1 MPRLARR
8 AYAGSG
14 MRYWLRLLRRPAAL
28 DAGLAAL
35 LAALSVWVV
44 WQLLYPPGISA
55 TKLGYQSGSPQ
66 QLHWHAV
73 GWLAVVCAELAV
85 LPARRRLPV
94 TVLAV
99 TLGLAVAH
107 SLLLPVTPAP
117 ADLAVAIAV
126 YTVASAR
133 SRTVSA
139 GATAAGLLLAAGLD
153 TLLVAVTASGS
164 KALGG
169 VWPVKSAS
177 LAVPVLVLAAAWLA
191 GDSARTRRAYI
202 AEVERRAADAERDLG
217 RQAELAAAA
226 ERERIS
232 RELHDVIAHAL
243 SVMVIQAQGAGS
255 ALRRRQPGETGEAL
269 DAIVTTGRG
278 ALAETRRLLGVVRR
292 PAGAEP
298 ELATQPRLGDLPAL
312 AARVRHAG
320 TPVQL
325 RVTGTVRPL
334 ADSIEL
340 SAYRIIQEALTNT
353 MKHGGPGATAVV
365 GAHYA
370 DTELIIEITDDGD
383 RRVPADRPLRRATID
398 AERAVDSRGRDGAR
412 GPGGD
417 PPGGHGLAGMRAR
430 VAMLGGELAAGPRN
444 GPGFRVRARL
454 PVAGSALLAAA
465 AHRAI
470 HRGRARVRVALA
482 RGVRRA
488 HRAGTRGAHA
498 DRARPGQRGDR
509 AAAVPQRGDG
519 QDAREPCA
527 RQARPAGPAT
537 GGHPRLRGRPGPC
550 RPGQRL
556 DR

>member
-85 LPARRRLPV
+85 LPGRRRLPV

-202 AEVERRAADAERDLG
+202 AEVERR
-217 RQAELAAAA
+217 AAAA

-398 AERAVDSRGRDGAR
+398 AERAVDSRGPGYRRSSSPTRQAWSVSAR
-412 GPGGD
+412 
-417 PPGGHGLAGMRAR
+417 
-430 VAMLGGELAAGPRN
+430 AAPR
-444 GPGFRVRARL
+444 PMT
-454 PVAGSALLAAA
+454 AAA
-465 AHRAI
+465 ALGIAWTRPDMTA
-470 HRGRARVRVALA
+470 AA
-482 RGVRRA
+482 RGITGSGLNGVIEYLTFRPDL
-488 HRAGTRGAHA
+488 RGS
-498 DRARPGQRGDR
+498 GSWQT
-509 AAAVPQRGDG
+509 PQHNIRC
-519 QDAREPCA
+519 R
-527 RQARPAGPAT
+527 
-537 GGHPRLRGRPGPC
+537 PRLRSRTSC
-550 RPGQRL
+550 IHQ
-556 DR
+556 